1 MKRTV
6 PDYLQEDFNEI
17 YKCNIL
23 AEDIISRTD
32 YFTVPTIVE
41 SEVLL
46 CDNIQGQLGSAL
58 GTLTVLQEQVQTAQE
73 APAYIASNS
82 REIPLFVKEIE
93 NVETKQEC
101 KKPRNKLTFYQR
113 AFHSSVIF
121 ASSLII
127 VVFVLTMGVI
137 SLNNKKD
144 QWIDK
149 NDQIINTTLTDD
161 EKQYISSN
169 VTRVYDESVFE
180 TYICDNTKLSL
191 YKGTNYVDHDK
202 ASNVYFYK
210 VASSS
215 KECHKLTIKC
225 KNNTIKISNNN
236 TFGILTT
243 IDTEKSTSFDYFTI
257 EVIDQ
262 NGSSRSYQI
271 NIPSDL

>member
-32 YFTVPTIVE
+32 YFTVPAIVE

-144 QWIDK
+144 QWNSK

-180 TYICDNTKLSL
+180 TYICDNTKLSI
-191 YKGTNYVDHDK
+191 YKGTKTEEHVK